1 MEENE
6 ESSKINKDNPT
17 IEKNK
22 ILLKRTWSFWENYQ
36 SKNSHENDYTNLL
49 KEIFSFKDIISF
61 WQFWNKYPGNTI
73 KKIFYNGEYISYFFK
88 QKYRIIAINL
98 FQKGVKPAWED
109 EKNKK
114 GKIFILEYE
123 IKSDLNNFLIK
134 AQEMWIKMMC
144 YLIGEQMPYTSDIN
158 GIRFVDKTVFGKKI
172 IFRFEIWVNKELK
185 EKELNELKLFLSKIF
200 EHNGIIMKDI
210 LI

>member
-1 MEENE
+1 
-6 ESSKINKDNPT
+6 
-17 IEKNK
+17 
-22 ILLKRTWSFWENYQ
+22 
-36 SKNSHENDYTNLL
+36 
-49 KEIFSFKDIISF
+49 
-61 WQFWNKYPGNTI
+61 
-73 KKIFYNGEYISYFFK
+73 
-88 QKYRIIAINL
+88 
-98 FQKGVKPAWED
+98 
-109 EKNKK
+109 
-114 GKIFILEYE
+114 
-123 IKSDLNNFLIK
+123 
-134 AQEMWIKMMC
+134 MWIKMMC

>member
-6 ESSKINKDNPT
+6 ESSKIDKDNPT

-88 QKYRIIAINL
+88 
-98 FQKGVKPAWED
+98 
-109 EKNKK
+109 
-114 GKIFILEYE
+114 
-123 IKSDLNNFLIK
+123 
-134 AQEMWIKMMC
+134 
-144 YLIGEQMPYTSDIN
+144 
-158 GIRFVDKTVFGKKI
+158 
-172 IFRFEIWVNKELK
+172 
-185 EKELNELKLFLSKIF
+185 
-200 EHNGIIMKDI
+200 
-210 LI
+210 